1 MADIGHNS
9 ADDALRDLVE
19 RIERVNEDIKDRQ
32 DDRKSIF
39 AEAKAQGY
47 NTKMIRKVIAL
58 RKIERQQREEEQA
71 VLETYLAS
79 LGML

>member
-9 ADDALRDLVE
+9 ADKALRDLVE
-19 RIERVNEDIKDRQ
+19 RIERMNEEIKELQ
-32 DDRKSIF
+32 DDRKCIF

-47 NTKMIRKVIAL
+47 DAKVLRKVIAL

-71 VLETYLAS
+71 ILETYLAS

>member
-9 ADDALRDLVE
+9 TDDALRDLVE
-19 RIERVNEDIKDRQ
+19 RIERMNEEIKELQ
-32 DDRKSIF
+32 DDRKCVF
-39 AEAKAQGY
+39 AMAKAQGY
-47 NTKMIRKVIAL
+47 DAKVLRKVIAL
-58 RKIERQQREEEQA
+58 RKIETQQREEEQA